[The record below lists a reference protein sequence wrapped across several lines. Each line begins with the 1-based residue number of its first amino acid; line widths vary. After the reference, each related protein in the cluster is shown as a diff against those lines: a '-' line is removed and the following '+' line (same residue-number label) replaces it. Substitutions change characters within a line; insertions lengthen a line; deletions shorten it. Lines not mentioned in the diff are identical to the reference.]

1 MKLQIS
7 AVDSSLRSSK
17 SGIRDSQSSCTVN
30 TVSFH
35 NELLCRETMVPK
47 ITLYTRIWIK
57 LKEASSALGGIFG
70 VGYSMV
76 RPLRFGSSWTRTSV
90 SPRETLFHAAS
101 VEFCH
106 SSHSA
111 PHHRQHCCFWFF
123 IFLLFLFPTKPPHH
137 IFLNTLAQYYSDVV
151 SI

>member
-1 MKLQIS
+1 
-7 AVDSSLRSSK
+7 
-17 SGIRDSQSSCTVN
+17 
-30 TVSFH
+30 
-35 NELLCRETMVPK
+35 MVPK

-106 SSHSA
+106 SSQNTAVLGGESDEL
-111 PHHRQHCCFWFF
+111 WFF
-123 IFLLFLFPTKPPHH
+123 IFLLFIFFPNIKSPT
-137 IFLNTLAQYYSDVV
+137 TS
-151 SI
+151 S

>member
-1 MKLQIS
+1 
-7 AVDSSLRSSK
+7 
-17 SGIRDSQSSCTVN
+17 
-30 TVSFH
+30 
-35 NELLCRETMVPK
+35 MVPK
-47 ITLYTRIWIK
+47 ITLYPRIWIK
-57 LKEASSALGGIFG
+57 LKEASSALAGIFG

-111 PHHRQHCCFWFF
+111 PHHRQHCCFWGGIRGALVFYFSSFSFF
-123 IFLLFLFPTKPPHH
+123 FPPTKTP
-137 IFLNTLAQYYSDVV
+137 TTST
-151 SI
+151 